1 MAANEPTPIASDSD
15 SAALIRDTTGDNEN
29 GNGSNGNNS
38 GTQEPQNN
46 GEAIVA
52 WFDKLFQDV
61 MTISSFGAGFTFIVI
76 FHPFDEFEQDVK
88 RNLSA
93 QTVNKLLS
101 VSWFCFV
108 LALTWSAILKS
119 AFDFNKDNL
128 ATSLTGRPRS
138 KIAHG
143 LTAFASFSVQALVLI
158 GFLMSSQ
165 AIMAFS
171 STIGK
176 AAFWT
181 TAILIG
187 ALACAYVFQCVI
199 PIIKIVISGES
210 ENTLML
216 KTWDSEPAR
225 SRAHFTAITSVLDK
239 GK

>member
-1 MAANEPTPIASDSD
+1 MAANEPTPIASDSE
-15 SAALIRDTTGDNEN
+15 SAALTQDTIGNTEN
-29 GNGSNGNNS
+29 GNGNNTNNP
-38 GTQEPQNN
+38 GTREPQNS

-108 LALTWSAILKS
+108 LALTLSAIMKS
-119 AFDFNKDNL
+119 AFEFNKDNL
-128 ATSLTGRPRS
+128 AKSLNDPPRS
-138 KIAHG
+138 RVAHG
-143 LTAFASFSVQALVLI
+143 LVAIASFTVQALVLI

-165 AIMAFS
+165 AITAFS
-171 STIGK
+171 STIGM

-181 TAILIG
+181 TAILTG
-187 ALACAYVFQCVI
+187 VLACVYLYQCVTFA
-199 PIIKIVISGES
+199 SGQ
-210 ENTLML
+210 
-216 KTWDSEPAR
+216 
-225 SRAHFTAITSVLDK
+225 
-239 GK
+239 